1 MAGEALPSVTLVLGG
16 ARSGKSA
23 YAEGLVM
30 AAAAERGAVYVATAR
45 ESEDAEMRARIAA
58 HRERRVGFDW
68 RVVEAPLDLSEALVS
83 LAGSECP
90 VLVDCLSLWLANVM
104 EAGRDPAAEGERLLA
119 AARGCSASV
128 VFVSLE
134 VGLGVIPVSSSG
146 RLFRDLLGALNQS
159 VASEAEQV
167 FFVVAGLPVR
177 IKPGLA

>member
-1 MAGEALPSVTLVLGG
+1 MLPPLTLVLGG

-30 AAAAERGAVYVATAR
+30 GASAAAVYVATAR
-45 ESEDAEMRARIAA
+45 DTGDAEMRERIAA
-58 HRERRVGFDW
+58 HRRRRSGFAW
-68 RVVEAPLDLSEALVS
+68 RVVEAPLDLADALAS
-83 LAGSECP
+83 ADSP
-90 VLVDCLSLWLANVM
+90 VLVDCLSLWLANLM
-104 EAGRDPAAEGERLLA
+104 EAGRDPVAEGKRLLA
-119 AARGCSASV
+119 AARGCSARV

-146 RLFRDLLGALNQS
+146 RLFRDRLGVLNQS

-177 IKPGLA
+177 VKPVSA